1 MEQRAGFFGR
11 IRQALTG
18 GKSGPAPSQEQLR
31 TLFASRSQAFARV
44 LEANNKALEIMSD
57 LEEAL
62 RGRSIFG
69 MSFVRASAT
78 AVGVNVFKLVRALTE
93 LEPGRYDALFG
104 RLAAIQAGID
114 AALACRAPARDVPLV
129 LRFDEIDRH
138 SSDHT
143 GGKMANLGDMRS
155 RIKLPVPDGFV
166 ITASGFDAFMAAGDL
181 QAEINARLQALPE
194 DSSGGSGPDA
204 SDASDALDARFR
216 LASEIQQRIINAP
229 VPEPLA
235 RAIAAAYERLCADSG
250 AVSGRLRVSLRSSAL
265 GEDAAGT
272 TFAGQFKSLLNVPR
286 EHLLSAYKEI
296 VASKHT
302 LHAMTYRLNRG
313 IRDEDVAM
321 CVGCMTL
328 VDARAGGVM
337 YSRNPLNVRDAS
349 VVINSVF
356 GLPTAVVDGTTP
368 TDLFVVEPV
377 TGGGGGSGPR
387 VRERVIKRKD
397 TRTVPDQGEGLR
409 REALDE
415 DQAGQP
421 SITDAEACELARLA
435 GVLEEAYGGPQDIEW
450 AVDQAGQVFLLQ
462 CRPLQQMT
470 TTGDSRTGD
479 SATGGV
485 PDSPAV
491 PGAQELFAGGV
502 TASPGVGFGP
512 VFVARREV
520 DALRFPE
527 GAVLVTPMA
536 LPRWAALLSRASALV
551 TEQGGITGHLANVA
565 REFGVPAL
573 FDVPNAA
580 TRFAEGRPVTV
591 DALGRR
597 IYEGR
602 VDELLAGNEP
612 PQSVMAGSP
621 VFETLREVTRLIL
634 PLNLTDPDGP
644 DFRIK
649 NCATYHDITRLAH
662 EMSVRDMFEF
672 GTRHGLSSQ
681 ASKQL
686 VCDVPMQ
693 WWIINLDDGFNR
705 EIPERFVRLSDIA
718 SPPML
723 AIWEG
728 IVAVPWAG
736 PPAAS
741 AGSMMNVFLQATMN
755 PELGEGGGGGFC
767 ERNVFM
773 ISRRY
778 ACLNSRFGFH
788 FTTIESMLSEGD
800 FDSYAGFKFSGGAAD
815 EHRRVL
821 RAELI
826 GEVLEHY
833 DFQVKIRGDNL
844 FAKVESRR
852 HPFILERL
860 RILGYLLVHTRQIDM
875 AMADRGA
882 ADSLRQKM
890 LADIAA
896 MLASGP
902 VDGPVAS
909 PVDGPVSDPVDGPA
923 GQPGDEGP

>member
-1 MEQRAGFFGR
+1 MICKGFGVGMPLCMFVLRPGRFCFGQLVSGGIFCDWVGMEQRAGFFGR
-11 IRQALTG
+11 IRQALSG
-18 GKSGPAPSQEQLR
+18 GRSGPAPSQDELR

-93 LEPGRYDALFG
+93 LEPGRYDALFA

-114 AALACRAPARDVPLV
+114 EALARRVPAHDVPFV
-129 LRFDEIDRH
+129 LRLGEIDRH

-155 RIKLPVPDGFV
+155 RIGLPVPDGFV
-166 ITASGFDAFMAAGDL
+166 ITASGFEAFMAAGDL

-194 DSSGGSGPDA
+194 DGSGGGDCEG
-204 SDASDALDARFR
+204 LDARFR
-216 LASEIQQRIINAP
+216 LASEIQQRIIGAP

-235 RAIAAAYERLCADSG
+235 QAILAAYDRLCADSG
-250 AVSGRLRVSLRSSAL
+250 GPSGVIRVSLRSSAL

-272 TFAGQFKSLLNVPR
+272 TFAGQFKSLLGVPR
-286 EHLLSAYKEI
+286 ENLLSSYKEI
-296 VASKHT
+296 IASKYT

-349 VVINSVF
+349 VVINSVW

-368 TDLFVVEPV
+368 TDLFVIEP
-377 TGGGGGSGPR
+377 GGGS
-387 VRERVIKRKD
+387 VRERVIKHKD
-397 TRTVPDQGEGLR
+397 SRTVPDQGEGLR
-409 REALDE
+409 REAVDE
-415 DQAGQP
+415 GQAALP
-421 SITDAEACELARLA
+421 SISDAEACELARLA

-450 AVDQAGQVFLLQ
+450 AVDKAGRVFLLQ

-470 TTGDSRTGD
+470 
-479 SATGGV
+479 AT
-485 PDSPAV
+485 DAAAPARAVV
-491 PGAQELFAGGV
+491 PGARELFSGGV

-527 GAVLVTPMA
+527 GAVLVASMA

-573 FDVPNAA
+573 FDVAEA
-580 TRFAEGRPVTV
+580 STRFAEGQEVTV

-597 IYEGR
+597 IYEGK
-602 VDELLAGNEP
+602 VDELLAQAAP
-612 PQSVMAGSP
+612 PASVMAGSP
-621 VFETLREVTRLIL
+621 VFETLREATRLIL
-634 PLNLTDPDGP
+634 PLNLTDPESP
-644 DFRIK
+644 DFRIA
-649 NCATYHDITRLAH
+649 NCKTYHDITRYAH

-672 GTRHGLSSQ
+672 GTRHGLASQ

-693 WWIINLDDGFNR
+693 WWVINLDDGFTR
-705 EIPERFVRLSDIA
+705 EIPERFVRLDDIA

-723 AIWEG
+723 AIWQG

-741 AGSMMNVFLQATMN
+741 AGSMMSVFLQATMN
-755 PELGEGGGGGFC
+755 PELGEGGGGSFC

-778 ACLNSRFGFH
+778 ACLSSRFGFH
-788 FTTIESMLSEGD
+788 FTTIESLLSEGD

-815 EHRRVL
+815 ERRRVL

-826 GEVLEHY
+826 GEVLEQF
-833 DFQVKIRGDNL
+833 DFQVKLRGDNL
-844 FAKVESRR
+844 FAKAESRR
-852 HPFILERL
+852 HDFILERL

-875 AMADRGA
+875 AMATRGA
-882 ADSLRQKM
+882 ADAHRQKM
-890 LADIAA
+890 LDDIRA
-896 MLASGP
+896 MLAAPPAGP
-902 VDGPVAS
+902 VCPE
-909 PVDGPVSDPVDGPA
+909 A
-923 GQPGDEGP
+923 GA

>member
-1 MEQRAGFFGR
+1 MQGLR
-11 IRQALTG
+11 G
-18 GKSGPAPSQEQLR
+18 GKSGPAPSQEELR

-78 AVGVNVFKLVRALTE
+78 AVGVNVYKLVRALTE

-104 RLAAIQAGID
+104 RLAAIQASID
-114 AALACRAPARDVPLV
+114 EALSRRAPAHDVPFV
-129 LRFDEIDRH
+129 LRFDEIDRN

-155 RIKLPVPDGFV
+155 RIGLPVPDGFV
-166 ITASGFDAFMAAGDL
+166 ITASGYEAFMAAGDL

-194 DSSGGSGPDA
+194 ADTGEGGEQG
-204 SDASDALDARFR
+204 LDARYR

-235 RAIAAAYERLCADSG
+235 TAIETAYDRLCADSG
-250 AVSGRLRVSLRSSAL
+250 GCVRVSLRSSAL

-286 EHLLSAYKEI
+286 ENLLSAYKEI

-337 YSRNPLNVRDAS
+337 YSRNPIDVRDAS

-368 TDLFVVEPV
+368 TDLFVVEPAA
-377 TGGGGGSGPR
+377 GNAAAR

-397 TRTVPDQGEGLR
+397 SRTVPDLGEGLR
-409 REALDE
+409 REPVDE
-415 DQAGQP
+415 AQAGLP
-421 SITDAEACELARLA
+421 SLSDAEACELARLA
-435 GVLEEAYGGPQDIEW
+435 GILDEAYGGPQDIEW
-450 AVDQAGQVFLLQ
+450 AVDQAGRVFLLQ

-470 TTGDSRTGD
+470 AAAAPASR
-479 SATGGV
+479 AV
-485 PDSPAV
+485 V
-491 PGAQELFAGGV
+491 PGAVELFAGGV

-573 FDVPNAA
+573 FDVPEAS
-580 TRFAEGRPVTV
+580 TRFAEGQGVTV

-597 IYEGR
+597 VYAGKVE
-602 VDELLAGNEP
+602 ELLAQAEP
-612 PQSVMAGSP
+612 PPSVMAGSP
-621 VFETLREVTRLIL
+621 VFETLREATRLIL
-634 PLNLTDPDGP
+634 PLNLTDPESP
-644 DFRIK
+644 DFRIE
-649 NCATYHDITRLAH
+649 NCATYHDITRYAH

-672 GTRHGLSSQ
+672 GTRHGLASQ

-693 WWIINLDDGFNR
+693 WWIINLDDGFTR
-705 EIPERFVRLSDIA
+705 EIPERFVRLDDIA

-741 AGSMMNVFLQATMN
+741 AGSMMSVFLQATMN

-815 EHRRVL
+815 ERRRVL

-826 GEVLEHY
+826 GEILELY
-833 DFQVKIRGDNL
+833 DFQVKLRGDNL
-844 FAKVESRR
+844 FAKAESRR
-852 HPFILERL
+852 HGFILDRL

-882 ADSLRQKM
+882 ADALRQKM
-890 LADIAA
+890 LADIRA
-896 MLASGP
+896 MLAS
-902 VDGPVAS
+902 A
-909 PVDGPVSDPVDGPA
+909 PA
-923 GQPGDEGP
+923 AEGAA

>member
-1 MEQRAGFFGR
+1 MS
-11 IRQALTG
+11 G
-18 GKSGPAPSQEQLR
+18 GGSCPAPSQDELR
-31 TLFASRSQAFARV
+31 TLFSKRSQAFARV
-44 LEANNKALEIMSD
+44 LEANSKALEIMSD

-62 RGRSIFG
+62 RGRTIFG

-104 RLAAIQAGID
+104 RLSAIQAGID
-114 AALACRAPARDVPLV
+114 EVLSRRAPAHDVPLV
-129 LRFDEIDRH
+129 LFFDEIDRH

-166 ITASGFDAFMAAGDL
+166 ITASAYEAFMAAGDL

-194 DSSGGSGPDA
+194 ETNSEG
-204 SDASDALDARFR
+204 LDARFR
-216 LASEIQQRIINAP
+216 LSSEIQQRIMAAE

-235 RAIAAAYERLCADSG
+235 RAIFAAYDRLCAAAGG
-250 AVSGRLRVSLRSSAL
+250 AGPVRVSLRSSAL

-272 TFAGQFKSLLNVPR
+272 TFAGQFKSLLGVPR
-286 EHLLSAYKEI
+286 ESLLDAYKEI

-302 LHAMTYRLNRG
+302 LHAMSYRLNRG

-321 CVGCMTL
+321 CVGCMAL

-349 VVINSVF
+349 VVINSVW

-368 TDLFVVEPV
+368 TDLFVVDQGA
-377 TGGGGGSGPR
+377 TR
-387 VRERVIKRKD
+387 VRERVIKLKE
-397 TRTVPDQGEGLR
+397 TRTVPDLGEGLR
-409 REALDE
+409 REVLDE
-415 DQAGQP
+415 EQGAKP
-421 SITDAEACELARLA
+421 SISDAEACELARLA

-450 AVDQAGQVFLLQ
+450 AVDQSGQIFLLQ
-462 CRPLQQMT
+462 CRPLQQI
-470 TTGDSRTGD
+470 SAPQD
-479 SATGGV
+479 SAAEA
-485 PDSPAV
+485 SASAALSV
-491 PGAQELFAGGV
+491 PGAEQLFAGGV

-512 VFVARREV
+512 VFVARREI

-536 LPRWAALLSRASALV
+536 LPRWAALLSKASALV

-573 FDVPNAA
+573 FDVPEAS
-580 TRFAEGRPVTV
+580 TRFVEGQGVTV

-597 IYEGR
+597 VYAGR
-602 VDELLAGNEP
+602 VEELLAQAEP
-612 PQSVMAGSP
+612 PPSVMAGSP
-621 VFETLREVTRLIL
+621 VFESLREVSRLIL
-634 PLNLTDPDGP
+634 PLNLTDPESA
-644 DFRIK
+644 DFRPE
-649 NCATYHDITRLAH
+649 NCATYHDITRYAH

-672 GTRHGLSSQ
+672 GERRGLASQ

-693 WWIINLDDGFNR
+693 WWIINLDDGFTR
-705 EIPERFVRLSDIA
+705 EIPERFVRLEDIA
-718 SPPML
+718 CPPML
-723 AIWEG
+723 AIWQG
-728 IVAVPWAG
+728 ICAVPWAG
-736 PPAAS
+736 PPPAS
-741 AGSMMNVFLQATMN
+741 AGSMMNIFLQATMN
-755 PELGEGGGGGFC
+755 PELGEAGGGGFC

-773 ISRRY
+773 ISSRY

-826 GEVLEHY
+826 GEILERH
-833 DFQVKIRGDNL
+833 DFQVKLRGDNL
-844 FAKVESRR
+844 FAKAESRR
-852 HPFILERL
+852 HDFILERL
-860 RILGYLLVHTRQIDM
+860 RILGYLLVHTRQLDM
-875 AMADRGA
+875 SMTDRGA
-882 ADSLRQKM
+882 ADALRGKM
-890 LADIAA
+890 LDDIAA
-896 MLASGP
+896 MLA
-902 VDGPVAS
+902 
-909 PVDGPVSDPVDGPA
+909 GPA
-923 GQPGDEGP
+923 SAEAVA

>member
-1 MEQRAGFFGR
+1 MPCAASRLPACVTIDARLVYGGLFCDWVEMEQRTGFFGR

-18 GKSGPAPSQEQLR
+18 GRSCQAPSQEELR

-44 LEANNKALEIMSD
+44 LEANGKALEIMSD

-69 MSFVRASAT
+69 MSFVRASCT
-78 AVGVNVFKLVRALTE
+78 AVGVNVFKLVRALCE
-93 LEPGRYDALFG
+93 LEPGRYDALYE
-104 RLAAIQAGID
+104 RLSAIQAGID
-114 AALACRAPARDVPLV
+114 ETLSRRQQVRDVPLV
-129 LRFDEIDRH
+129 LRFDEIDRT

-155 RIKLPVPDGFV
+155 RIHLPVPDGFV
-166 ITASGFDAFMAAGDL
+166 VTASGFDAFMAAGDL
-181 QAEINARLQALPE
+181 QAEINARLQSMPD
-194 DSSGGSGPDA
+194 DSSATATGDEAEHS
-204 SDASDALDARFR
+204 LDARFR
-216 LASEIQQRIINAP
+216 LASEIQQRIMAAP
-229 VPEPLA
+229 VPAALA
-235 RAIAAAYERLCADSG
+235 EAILSAYDRLCADAG
-250 AVSGRLRVSLRSSAL
+250 GTVRVSMRSSAL

-286 EHLLSAYKEI
+286 ENLLDAYREI

-337 YSRNPLNVRDAS
+337 YSRNPLDVRDAS
-349 VVINSVF
+349 VVINSVW

-368 TDLFVVEPV
+368 TDLFVVSPA
-377 TGGGGGSGPR
+377 TAHAPAS
-387 VRERVIKRKD
+387 VRERVIKHKD
-397 TRTVPDQGEGLR
+397 SRTVPDEGEGLR
-409 REALDE
+409 REAVDE
-415 DQAGQP
+415 AEAALP
-421 SITDAEACELARLA
+421 SISDETACELARLA
-435 GVLEEAYGGPQDIEW
+435 GMLEDAYAGPQDIEW
-450 AVDQAGQVFLLQ
+450 AVDQAGKVFLLQ
-462 CRPLQQMT
+462 CRPLQQMASPDA
-470 TTGDSRTGD
+470 GAPLSR
-479 SATGGV
+479 AV
-485 PDSPAV
+485 V
-491 PGAQELFAGGV
+491 PGATELFAGGV
-502 TASPGVGFGP
+502 TASPGVGYGP

-527 GAVLVTPMA
+527 GAVLVASMA

-573 FDVPNAA
+573 FDVPDAT
-580 TRFAEGRPVTV
+580 TRFAEGQPVTV

-597 IYEGR
+597 VFEGR
-602 VDELLAGNEP
+602 VDELLAQAEP
-612 PQSVMAGSP
+612 PPSVMAGSP
-621 VFETLREVTRLIL
+621 VYETLREATRLIL
-634 PLNLTDPDGP
+634 PLNLTDPEST
-644 DFRIK
+644 DFRIA
-649 NCATYHDITRLAH
+649 NCATYHDITRYAH

-672 GTRHGLSSQ
+672 GSRHGLSSQ

-693 WWIINLDDGFNR
+693 WWVINLDDGFNR
-705 EIPERFVRLSDIA
+705 EISERFVRLEDIA

-741 AGSMMNVFLQATMN
+741 AGSMMSVFLQATMN

-815 EHRRVL
+815 ERRRVL

-826 GEVLEHY
+826 GEVLEHF

-844 FAKVESRR
+844 FAKAESRR
-852 HPFILERL
+852 HGFVLDRL

-882 ADSLRQKM
+882 ADVLREKM
-890 LADIAA
+890 LADIRS
-896 MLASGP
+896 MLSGK
-902 VDGPVAS
+902 
-909 PVDGPVSDPVDGPA
+909 
-923 GQPGDEGP
+923 EGTA

>member
-1 MEQRAGFFGR
+1 M
-11 IRQALTG
+11 QALSG
-18 GKSGPAPSQEQLR
+18 GRSGPAPSQEELR

-114 AALACRAPARDVPLV
+114 EALSRRVPAFDVPFV
-129 LRFDEIDRH
+129 LRFAEIDRN

-155 RIKLPVPDGFV
+155 RIGLPVPDGFV
-166 ITASGFDAFMAAGDL
+166 ITAAGYEAFMAAGDL

-194 DSSGGSGPDA
+194 DTE
-204 SDASDALDARFR
+204 SDALDARFR

-235 RAIAAAYERLCADSG
+235 AAIEAAYERLRADAGGPSG
-250 AVSGRLRVSLRSSAL
+250 VIRVSLRSSAL

-286 EHLLSAYKEI
+286 ENLLDAYKEI

-337 YSRNPLNVRDAS
+337 YSRNPLDVRDAS
-349 VVINSVF
+349 VVINSVW

-368 TDLFVVEPV
+368 TDLFVVEPAA
-377 TGGGGGSGPR
+377 GDAGPQ

-397 TRTVPDQGEGLR
+397 SRTVPDEGEGLR
-409 REALDE
+409 REAVGEAEAAL
-415 DQAGQP
+415 P
-421 SITDAEACELARLA
+421 SLSEAEACELARLA
-435 GVLEEAYGGPQDIEW
+435 GVLEQAYGGPQDIEW
-450 AVDQAGQVFLLQ
+450 AVDKAGQVFLLQ
-462 CRPLQQMT
+462 CRPLQQMAA
-470 TTGDSRTGD
+470 
-479 SATGGV
+479 SAAV
-485 PDSPAV
+485 SPAARAVV
-491 PGAQELFAGGV
+491 PGATELFAGGV

-573 FDVPNAA
+573 FDVPDAS
-580 TRFAEGRPVTV
+580 TRFAEGQGVTV

-597 IYEGR
+597 IYAGR
-602 VDELLAGNEP
+602 VDELLAQAEP
-612 PQSVMAGSP
+612 PPSVMAGSP
-621 VFETLREVTRLIL
+621 VFETLREATRLIL
-634 PLNLTDPDGP
+634 PLNLTDPEAP
-644 DFRIK
+644 DFRIE
-649 NCATYHDITRLAH
+649 NCATYHDITRYAH

-672 GTRHGLSSQ
+672 GTRHGLASQ

-693 WWIINLDDGFNR
+693 WWIINLDDGFTR
-705 EIPERFVRLSDIA
+705 EIPERFVRLDDIA

-741 AGSMMNVFLQATMN
+741 AGSMMSVFLQATMN

-788 FTTIESMLSEGD
+788 FTTIEAMLSEGG

-815 EHRRVL
+815 ERRRVL

-826 GEVLEHY
+826 GEILELY
-833 DFQVKIRGDNL
+833 DFQVKLRGDNL

-852 HPFILERL
+852 HDYILERV

-890 LADIAA
+890 LADISAMRAPAPAA
-896 MLASGP
+896 N
-902 VDGPVAS
+902 
-909 PVDGPVSDPVDGPA
+909 PA
-923 GQPGDEGP
+923 GQSDGPSDGPSGGQSGGQAREESA